1 LAGLVGDSVPPPFT
15 PGKDI
20 HAHSQAQIGQF
31 MEDLSKITVTEDDD
45 EVLRSW
51 NFSSNSAFNREV
63 MSILKQDKGSSSS
76 SSSSSAAGGGGGS
89 SGGVGNSGGDGGS
102 VRSHASSKSG
112 ASLPQ
117 PAAGGSSCCSIS

>member
-1 LAGLVGDSVPPPFT
+1 LVGLVGDSVPPPFT

-31 MEDLSKITVTEDDD
+31 MEDLSKIAVTEEDD
-45 EVLRSW
+45 EALRSW

-63 MSILKQDKGSSSS
+63 MSILKQDKGSSISS
-76 SSSSSAAGGGGGS
+76 SRAAGGGGGGS

-102 VRSHASSKSG
+102 VGSHTSSKSG
-112 ASLPQ
+112 ASLSQ
-117 PAAGGSSCCSIS
+117 PAAGGSGCCSIS